1 MTMLTLFRQYDS
13 LSTSQIRSGLKWLY
27 MEGIASMG
35 LGSIVMGGFLTAYA
49 LLLGASV
56 FQVGYVGAAPFVFQ
70 PLQLVFV
77 PVTDYLRRRKL
88 LAMLSWILVTLL
100 WIPVA
105 LLPFSGL
112 PASRQ
117 IAGLMAIVSVQGI
130 LRPLIAI
137 NWQSWLRD
145 LIPGPLMGTVF
156 ARRLAYGTIAAI
168 VLGLSASL
176 FVDYWRTTGGAHA
189 EIQGYTLVLLVSVAI
204 LGIMSPVCMARIP
217 ERRSPREARPGRFPL
232 AGLAAPLQD
241 REYRP
246 ILWFLFMRN
255 FYTSLATPFFAVYML
270 EKLAYPLSLV
280 IVFSTLSQ
288 AANVMVLSLWGK
300 YADRFGAKAVMIAS
314 GSLMLLLLPLWSL
327 VSSVDRG
334 TIGAGVLVYLLI
346 AFCMVLQGL
355 ATAGTNVASGIL
367 TMKRA
372 RHQRTSAY
380 LSLASIAG
388 SLGAGLGPLTGG
400 RLIDVLL
407 QRQLTINV
415 EWIGPSSSVGFTGLN
430 LGGYEFL
437 FLLAFLLGLFTSS
450 LLARIH
456 ELQDHSRSV
465 VLDELYKDSAA
476 TVRALNSIPG
486 ARFLQ
491 VPVSVIRHVP
501 GIDTVLGLTL
511 YQFSSTMRLA
521 VATSQAGS
529 QSMRSLSAS
538 VRGSLAQVLKG
549 RRNLEAHAEEIAYH
563 AARAAAQAA
572 EETDL
577 DPRLIVQDS
586 FKGIAQEMGNR
597 LQGRSS
603 RRVLRGTVR
612 GAVRGMHEARQNVE
626 VLVPT
631 IYQAGMTAAA
641 ELGIRPAKGDS
652 LVRGAMQYTSARIRP
667 RLGRNVR
674 TQLETLRY
682 RSPGRKAKARA

>member
-1 MTMLTLFRQYDS
+1 MKWALFQQYDS
-13 LSTSQIRSGLKWLY
+13 LPKAQLRSGLKWLY
-27 MEGIASMG
+27 IEGIASMG
-35 LGSIVMGGFLTAYA
+35 MSGVVVGGFLTAYA
-49 LLLGASV
+49 LLLGANV
-56 FQVGYVGAAPFVFQ
+56 FQVGFIGAAPFVFQ

-77 PVTDYLRRRKL
+77 PITDYLRQRKL
-88 LAMLSWILVTLL
+88 LTLLSWILVNLL

-117 IAGLMAIVSVQGI
+117 VAGLMVVVSVQGI

-145 LIPGPLMGTVF
+145 LIPGPMMGTVF
-156 ARRLAYGTIAAI
+156 ARRLAYGTIAAS

-176 FVDYWRTTGGAHA
+176 FVDYWGTTGDPDT
-189 EIQGYTLVLLVSVAI
+189 ELQGYAFVFLFCVVTLGV
-204 LGIMSPVCMARIP
+204 MSPWCMARIP
-217 ERRSPREARPGRFPL
+217 ERRSPREAQPGRSPL
-232 AGLAAPLQD
+232 TGLGAPLQD

-255 FYTSLATPFFAVYML
+255 FYASLATPFFAVYML
-270 EKLAYPLSLV
+270 EQLAYPLSLV
-280 IVFSTLSQ
+280 IVFGVLSQ
-288 AANVMVLSLWGK
+288 VANVAVLSVWGK
-300 YADRFGAKAVMIAS
+300 YADRFGAKAVMMAS

-327 VSSVDRG
+327 VSSVNRG
-334 TIGAGVLVYLLI
+334 TVGAGMLVYLLI

-355 ATAGTNVASGIL
+355 SMAGTNIASGIL

-372 RHQRTSAY
+372 GHQRTSAY
-380 LSLASIAG
+380 LSLASMAG
-388 SLGAGLGPLTGG
+388 SLGAGLGPLAGG

-407 QRQLTINV
+407 QRRLTINV

-437 FLLAFLLGLFTSS
+437 FLLAFLLGMFTSS

-456 ELQDHSRSV
+456 EFQDYSRSV

-491 VPVSVIRHVP
+491 VPVSVIRNVP

-511 YQFSSTMRLA
+511 YQFSATMRLA
-521 VATSQAGS
+521 VATSRAGS
-529 QSMRSLSAS
+529 QSVHNLSAA
-538 VRGSLAQVLKG
+538 VRGSLAHVLKG
-549 RRNLEAHAEEIAYH
+549 RRHLEIHAEAIAYH
-563 AARAAAQAA
+563 AARAAAQAMD
-572 EETDL
+572 ETDL
-577 DPRLIVQDS
+577 DPRLIVQDGL
-586 FKGIAQEMGNR
+586 KGIAQEMDNR

-603 RRVLRGTVR
+603 RRVLRGM
-612 GAVRGMHEARQNVE
+612 VRGMVRGVHEARQDLE
-626 VLVPT
+626 PLIPT

-641 ELGIRPAKGDS
+641 ELDIRPVKGDS
-652 LVRGAMQYTSARIRP
+652 LVRGAMQHTARRIGP
-667 RLGRNVR
+667 RIGRNVR
-674 TQLETLRY
+674 TRLKTLRY
-682 RSPGRKAKARA
+682 RPPGRRAKSKA

>member
-1 MTMLTLFRQYDS
+1 MKRVLFQQYDS
-13 LSTSQIRSGLKWLY
+13 LSNAQLRSGLKWLY
-27 MEGIASMG
+27 IEGIASMG
-35 LGSIVMGGFLTAYA
+35 MSGVVASGFLTAYA
-49 LLLGASV
+49 LLLGANV
-56 FQVGYVGAAPFVFQ
+56 FQVGFIGAAPFVFQ

-88 LAMLSWILVTLL
+88 LALLSWSLVNLL

-105 LLPFSGL
+105 LLPFSDL

-117 IAGLMAIVSVQGI
+117 VAGLMVVVSVQGI

-145 LIPGPLMGTVF
+145 LIPGPVMGTVF
-156 ARRLAYGTIAAI
+156 ARRLAYGTIAAS
-168 VLGLSASL
+168 VLGLCASL
-176 FVDYWRTTGGAHA
+176 FVDYWRTTGDA
-189 EIQGYTLVLLVSVAI
+189 ETELQGYAFVFLFCVATLGL
-204 LGIMSPVCMARIP
+204 MSPWCMARIP
-217 ERRSPREARPGRFPL
+217 ERRSMREAQPGRSPL
-232 AGLAAPLQD
+232 AGLGAPLQD

-255 FYTSLATPFFAVYML
+255 FYASLAVPFFAVYML

-280 IVFSTLSQ
+280 IVFGTLSQ
-288 AANVMVLSLWGK
+288 VANVSVLSVWGK
-300 YADRFGAKAVMIAS
+300 YADRFGAKAVMMAS

-334 TIGAGVLVYLLI
+334 TGGAGLLVYLLI
-346 AFCMVLQGL
+346 GFCMVLQGL
-355 ATAGTNVASGIL
+355 AMAGTNIASGIL

-372 RHQRTSAY
+372 GHQRTSAY

-388 SLGAGLGPLTGG
+388 SLGAGLGPLVGG

-407 QRQLTINV
+407 QRHLTINV

-437 FLLAFLLGLFTSS
+437 FLLAFLLGAFTSG

-456 ELQDHSRSV
+456 EVQDYSRSV

-491 VPVSVIRHVP
+491 VPVSVIRNVP
-501 GIDTVLGLTL
+501 GIDTALGLTL
-511 YQFSSTMRLA
+511 YQFSAAMRLA
-521 VATSQAGS
+521 ITTSRAGS
-529 QSMRSLSAS
+529 QSMRSLTGS
-538 VRGSLAQVLKG
+538 VRDNLAHLLKS
-549 RRNLEAHAEEIAYH
+549 RRNLEAHAEAIAYH
-563 AARAAAQAA
+563 AARAAAQAMD
-572 EETDL
+572 ETSL
-577 DPRLIVQDS
+577 DPRIIVQDS
-586 FKGIAQEMGNR
+586 LKGIAQEMDNR

-612 GAVRGMHEARQNVE
+612 GAVRGVHEAQQDLE
-626 VLVPT
+626 DLIPT
-631 IYQAGMTAAA
+631 IYRAGMTAAA
-641 ELGIRPAKGDS
+641 ELGIRPVKGDA
-652 LVRGAMQYTSARIRP
+652 LVRGAMQHTARRIGP
-667 RLGRNVR
+667 RISHNVR
-674 TQLETLRY
+674 SQLKTLRY
-682 RSPGRKAKARA
+682 RPPGKKTRSKA

>member
-1 MTMLTLFRQYDS
+1 MTMWTLFRQHDS
-13 LSTSQIRSGLKWLY
+13 LSKSQIRSGLKWLY

-35 LGSIVMGGFLTAYA
+35 LGSIVSGGFLTAYA
-49 LLLGASV
+49 LLLGANV
-56 FQVGYVGAAPFVFQ
+56 FQVGFVGAAPFVFQ

-77 PVTDYLRRRKL
+77 PVTDYLRQRKL
-88 LAMLSWILVTLL
+88 LTLLSWILVTLL

-112 PASRQ
+112 SASRQ
-117 IAGLMAIVSVQGI
+117 VASLMVIVSVQGI

-176 FVDYWRTTGGAHA
+176 FVDYWRTTGDAGT
-189 EIQGYTLVLLVSVAI
+189 EIQGYTLVFLFGVAI
-204 LGIMSPVCMARIP
+204 LGITSPWCMAHIP
-217 ERRSPREARPGRFPL
+217 ERRSPREVQPGRFPL
-232 AGLAAPLQD
+232 AGLAVPLQD

-280 IVFSTLSQ
+280 IVFGTLSQ
-288 AANVMVLSLWGK
+288 AANVTVLSVWGK
-300 YADRFGAKAVMIAS
+300 YADRFGAKVVMMTS
-314 GSLMLLLLPLWSL
+314 GSLMMLLLPLWSL
-327 VSSVDRG
+327 VSSVNQG
-334 TIGAGVLVYLLI
+334 NVGAGLLVYLLI
-346 AFCMVLQGL
+346 GFCMVLLGL
-355 ATAGTNVASGIL
+355 ATAGANVASGIL

-415 EWIGPSSSVGFTGLN
+415 EWIGPSVSVGFTGLN

-456 ELQDHSRSV
+456 ERQDHSRSV

-491 VPVSVIRHVP
+491 VPVSVVRSVP

-521 VATSQAGS
+521 VATSQVGS
-529 QSMRSLSAS
+529 QSVRNLSSS
-538 VRGSLAQVLKG
+538 VRGSLAQMLQG
-549 RRNLEAHAEEIAYH
+549 RRNLGTHAEEIAYH
-563 AARAAAQAA
+563 AARAATQAM
-572 EETDL
+572 EDTDL
-577 DPRLIVQDS
+577 DPRLVVQDS
-586 FKGIAQEMGNR
+586 LKGIVQEMDHR
-597 LQGRSS
+597 LQGQRS
-603 RRVLRGTVR
+603 RRILRGAVR
-612 GAVRGMHEARQNVE
+612 GAVRGTYETRQDLEA
-626 VLVPT
+626 LIPT

-641 ELGIRPAKGDS
+641 ELGIQPEKGDA
-652 LVRGAMQYTSARIRP
+652 LVRGAIQYTASYIRP
-667 RLGRNVR
+667 RLSRNVR
-674 TQLETLRY
+674 AQLETLKY
-682 RSPGRKAKARA
+682 RPSHRRSKARA